1 MYRNICLIGLPFS
14 GKSLLGK
21 RLSIKQKVVRIHRN
35 LCFLVSGKIRVFAF
49 HALGLENRTK

>member
-21 RLSIKQKVVRIHRN
+21 RLSIKQKVGFIEIDTVKY
-35 LCFLVSGKIRVFAF
+35 FEDYEVSLQKKIVD
-49 HALGLENRTK
+49 